1 MTNNIAII
9 ANPLSGRIKN
19 RIVKVR
25 DILNSIEGGIY
36 REASNQIEF
45 ESVLNELSEYHPDVL
60 VIVAGDGTVHAVVSY
75 LFSKQVFAKL
85 PTIAV
90 IPAGTTNMTAKDFG
104 SAGKPEAVLRKL
116 VKVLSRPQP
125 YPCLSRKVLCIK
137 NGESEAQYGFFFGTG
152 IIADAVDYFQK
163 HVKGLG
169 ITGEKASG
177 IVLVRYLFS
186 MLFSRKKNESK
197 KSEVKVQYENEV
209 GKTVNCLTVFASS
222 LDRLLLGMR
231 PYWGRELQAIHVTLV
246 KQSPKMLALAIFPL
260 LCGKGSILKKLNDY
274 ESKNLSAMNLSMNGK
289 YVIDGELYVAD
300 VNNGPVQVSAKNTIT
315 VINLKS

>member
-9 ANPLSGRIKN
+9 VNPLSGRIKN
-19 RIVKVR
+19 RIVKIR
-25 DILNSIEGGIY
+25 DNLNFIEGGIY
-36 REASNQIEF
+36 REASNQIQF
-45 ESVLNELSEYHPDVL
+45 EAVLNDLSEYHPDVL
-60 VIVAGDGTVHAVVSY
+60 VIVAGDGTVHAVLSY
-75 LFSKQVFAKL
+75 IFTKQIFSKL
-85 PTIAV
+85 PMLAI

-104 SAGKPEAVLRKL
+104 SAGKPDAVIRKL
-116 VKVLSRPQP
+116 IRVLKRPEP

-152 IIADAVDYFQK
+152 IIADAVEYFHK
-163 HVKGLG
+163 NVKGLG
-169 ITGEKASG
+169 VTGEKASG

-186 MLFSRKKNESK
+186 MLFGRDKKASN
-197 KSEVKVQYENEV
+197 KSEIKVQYEDEE

-231 PYWGRELQAIHVTLV
+231 PYWGREQQAIHATLV

-260 LCGKGSILKKLNDY
+260 LCGKGSMLKKLNDY
-274 ESKNLSAMNLSMNGK
+274 ESKNLNSMNLSLNGK

-300 VNNGPVQVSAKNTIT
+300 VNKGPVQLSAINTIT